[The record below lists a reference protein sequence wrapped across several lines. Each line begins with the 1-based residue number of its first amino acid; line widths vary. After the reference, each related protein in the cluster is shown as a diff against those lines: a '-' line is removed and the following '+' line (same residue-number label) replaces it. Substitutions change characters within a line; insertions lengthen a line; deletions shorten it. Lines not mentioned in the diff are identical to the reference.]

1 VDWDDLRYLLAVH
14 RRGTLAAAAKELQVT
29 KATMSRRLAALEQ
42 SSRVRLLERKPN
54 GLTLTAAGREAV
66 AAAEE
71 VARAVEGLE
80 ARLAL
85 SAEDIP
91 RGTVRFTAPPWLAAR
106 FIIPK
111 LPELKTRY
119 PELDVQLVGT
129 NEIVNLAQRDADLA
143 LRNVRPTHAS
153 LVARKVGTLGGCVYG
168 STLYLQRKG
177 RPTDRASLRAHD
189 LLGYAGLG
197 GMPGFEWMAEAPYAA
212 AIVFRAN
219 GPDSLV
225 SAATAGLGL
234 AALPCLIGDAEPSLE
249 RVDDLGFGSCDLL
262 LVTHEQIRATP
273 RVRAVSDWIAAV
285 LADSEH
291 VIAGR

>member
-1 VDWDDLRYLLAVH
+1 MDWDDLRYLLAVH

-80 ARLAL
+80 TRLA
-85 SAEDIP
+85 SSVEDVP

-111 LPELKTRY
+111 LPELKARY

-129 NEIVNLAQRDADLA
+129 NEIVNLVQRDADLA

-153 LVARKVGTLGGCVYG
+153 LVSRKVGTLGGCMYG
-168 STLYLQRKG
+168 SKLYLQRKG
-177 RPTDRASLRAHD
+177 RPPDRPSLTRHD
-189 LLGYAGLG
+189 LLGYTGIG

-212 AIVFRAN
+212 AVVFRAN

-225 SAATAGLGL
+225 SAASAGLGL
-234 AALPCLIGDAEPSLE
+234 AALPCLIGDAEPSLV
-249 RVDDLGFGSCDLL
+249 RVEELGFGSCEMF

-273 RVRAVSDWIAAV
+273 RVRAVSDYVAGV
-285 LADSEH
+285 LSDNEK